1 MPDDSSATLPPNL
14 VETCFTCVPLAKYV
28 GLTEDFVDR
37 LGDVLHDPMLI
48 LFTSL
53 SGLWIVLAGTKLHFQ
68 MTNFNKIFEEFVFIS
83 ITGLILGSQGAGL
96 ISYVYSSAIS
106 IMGESSAAVFKLA
119 ADSQSTG
126 QDGLMALAAQ
136 GEKAAAKVI
145 QAASAIAR
153 AGSAMNV
160 MNYVYAAILVLP
172 YLLLV
177 VAYSSQV
184 VVAIFRA
191 TMIGVFAPFLF
202 MAFAFGWGRG
212 MAQSGVKTLLASIL
226 VLFASTAALSLTV
239 FGVNSSVL
247 EPAELTGDRLNEFA
261 SITNPEFLVVMFLG
275 WMGTALLTEGTSIAN
290 SIAGTMLTNSA
301 SGIMTTGV
309 SGSAIAAGTLGKRG
323 VIAGKNAAGGWGALG
338 LLPVKGMAAV
348 TGPAA
353 AAVAA
358 TASSLVE
365 KFQNINKPDSKA

>member
-1 MPDDSSATLPPNL
+1 
-14 VETCFTCVPLAKYV
+14 
-28 GLTEDFVDR
+28 
-37 LGDVLHDPMLI
+37 
-48 LFTSL
+48 
-53 SGLWIVLAGTKLHFQ
+53 
-68 MTNFNKIFEEFVFIS
+68 
-83 ITGLILGSQGAGL
+83 
-96 ISYVYSSAIS
+96 
-106 IMGESSAAVFKLA
+106 MGESSAAVFKLA

-126 QDGLMALAAQ
+126 QSGLMALAAQ
-136 GEKAAAKVI
+136 GEKAAARVI
-145 QAASAIAR
+145 QAAAAIAR

-160 MNYVYAAILVLP
+160 MNYVYATILALP

-247 EPAELTGDRLNEFA
+247 EPQDLTGDRINEFA
-261 SITNPEFLVVMFLG
+261 TITNPEFLVVMFLG

-309 SGSAIAAGTLGKRG
+309 SGSAIAAATLGKRG
-323 VIAGKNAAGGWGALG
+323 AIAGTLAAKDAAGGWGALG
-338 LLPVKGMAAV
+338 LLPIKGMAAI
-348 TGPAA
+348 TGPVAASAA
-353 AAVAA
+353 A
-358 TASSLVE
+358 LVE

>member
-1 MPDDSSATLPPNL
+1 MNKDDTSTVPNL
-14 VETCFTCVPLAKYV
+14 VETCFTCAPLEKYV

-68 MTNFNKIFEEFVFIS
+68 MTNFNKIFEEFVFVS

-106 IMGESSAAVFKLA
+106 IMGAASASVFSLA

-126 QDGLMALAAQ
+126 QSGLMALAAE

-153 AGSAMNV
+153 AGSAMQLQ
-160 MNYVYAAILVLP
+160 NYLYAGILVLP

-177 VAYSSQV
+177 VAYSTQV

-191 TMIGVFAPFLF
+191 TMVGVFAPFLF

-212 MAQSGVKTLLASIL
+212 MAQSGAKTLLASIL

-239 FGVNSSVL
+239 FGVRESILN
-247 EPAELTGDRLNEFA
+247 PADLTGDRINEFA

-290 SIAGTMLTNSA
+290 SIAGTMLTNTA
-301 SGIMTTGV
+301 SGIMTAGI
-309 SGSAIAAGTLGKRG
+309 SGSAAAAATLGKRG
-323 VIAGKNAAGGWGALG
+323 AIAGKDAAGGWGALG
-338 LLPVKGMAAV
+338 LLPIKGMAAV
-348 TGPAA
+348 TGPVAASAA
-353 AAVAA
+353 A
-358 TASSLVE
+358 LVE